1 MAYTPKW
8 RKVIK
13 WVLENFNEPV
23 WADCGSLDNTFGIVS
38 DGSRKDK
45 MTFYFLITKQIQ
57 CEMNRDKLDGP
68 YRFVNWYK
76 ANRDY
81 LPTDLRDCLNTNDHS
96 AIKHIQSEESAKLI
110 HDFNEWFF
118 SMLDKVEL
126 ELTQRYFNGGAKR
139 FMDILERRFRKNWGV
154 NKETT
159 IETKKSSE
167 NEELVIKFTEA

>member
-1 MAYTPKW
+1 MAHTPKW

-23 WADCGSLDNTFGIVS
+23 WADCGSLDNTFGMVN

-96 AIKHIQSEESAKLI
+96 SIKHIQSEESAKLI

-126 ELTQRYFNGGAKR
+126 ELTQRYFNGGARR

>member
-23 WADCGSLDNTFGIVS
+23 WADCGSLENTFDMVS

-57 CEMNRDKLDGP
+57 CEMNRDKLDAP
-68 YRFVNWYK
+68 CRFVNWYK

-118 SMLDKVEL
+118 SMMDKVEL

-139 FMDILERRFRKNWGV
+139 FMDILERRFRKNWGI

-159 IETKKSSE
+159 IETKKSSD

>member
-23 WADCGSLDNTFGIVS
+23 WADCGSLDKTFNMVS

-57 CEMNRDKLDGP
+57 CEMNRDKLDAP
-68 YRFVNWYK
+68 TRFVNWYK
-76 ANRDY
+76 SNRDY
-81 LPTDLRDCLNTNDHS
+81 LPTDLRDCLNTNDHN
-96 AIKHIQSEESAKLI
+96 AIKHIQSEESATLI

-118 SMLDKVEL
+118 SMMDKVEMD
-126 ELTQRYFNGGAKR
+126 LTQRYFNGGAKR

-159 IETKKSSE
+159 IETKKNTDSD
-167 NEELVIKFTEA
+167 ELVIKFTEA

>member
-8 RKVIK
+8 RKVIE

-23 WADCGSLDNTFGIVS
+23 WADANTLNSAFNMAT

-45 MTFYFLITKQIQ
+45 MTFYFLITKQNQ
-57 CEMNRDKLDGP
+57 GPQDRDKLDGP
-68 YRFVNWYK
+68 TRFVNWYK

-81 LPTDLRDCLNTNDHS
+81 LPTDLRDCLNTNDHN
-96 AIKHIQSEESAKLI
+96 AIKHIQSEESIQLI

-118 SMLDKVEL
+118 SMMDKVEMD
-126 ELTQRYFNGGAKR
+126 LTQRYFNGGAKR
-139 FMDILERRFRKNWGV
+139 FMDILERRFRKNWGL

-159 IETKKSSE
+159 IETKKTTD